1 MFTFGCI
8 KRGATAAIMDDSRPS
23 EPVAKRTRLVTGCSG
38 AEVHNGGDK
47 ESTLSQSLMWMTDFS
62 AICHQFAVYPRWN
75 KLRSHVQSIAQL
87 TLCQVTGEEIA
98 TATKI

>member
-47 ESTLSQSLMWMTDFS
+47 ESTLSRSLMWMTDFFCDLPS
-62 AICHQFAVYPRWN
+62 VCRLSEMEQVA
-75 KLRSHVQSIAQL
+75 LRMSNQL
-87 TLCQVTGEEIA
+87 PS
-98 TATKI
+98 